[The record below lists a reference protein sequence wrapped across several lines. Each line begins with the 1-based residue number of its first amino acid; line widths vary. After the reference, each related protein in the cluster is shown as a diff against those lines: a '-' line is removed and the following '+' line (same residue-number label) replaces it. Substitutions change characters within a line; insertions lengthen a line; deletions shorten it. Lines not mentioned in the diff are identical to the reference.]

1 MALQV
6 RPCAV
11 CLCMQMGWPEQPCVC
26 VPMLLWVLCTYMLA
40 FVCAGLVTHNCPP
53 KCSCACVTD
62 VMMPDDACA
71 CMTDVMTTDLKMPDD
86 ANIRRYVRAYTC
98 RSGDP
103 LMPPPTPRMH
113 AHTLLHQIH
122 KSQQGTGDNHAVS
135 AMKFGILKQFL
146 DLGW

>member
-1 MALQV
+1 MT
-6 RPCAV
+6 
-11 CLCMQMGWPEQPCVC
+11 CVTDMMM
-26 VPMLLWVLCTYMLA
+26 PDDA
-40 FVCAGLVTHNCPP
+40 
-53 KCSCACVTD
+53 CACMTDVIMSDGRMTD

-71 CMTDVMTTDLKMPDD
+71 CMTDVMTTDVTMPDD